1 MDDERV
7 AWLVDAGGKSYQ
19 FKFAGKGVPYY
30 SWTLNFDTAKDAG
43 NVFRDE
49 ECRLTGRDAGK
60 LKYLIHIFK
69 EDKVDGGGARQPPP
83 DPPQQV
89 TLQTAPGQPINPNG
103 KSALYFYIF

>member
-60 LKYLIHIFK
+60 LKYLIHILHFFTLFF
-69 EDKVDGGGARQPPP
+69 VNPRRRPFFCQ
-83 DPPQQV
+83 DPSRLR
-89 TLQTAPGQPINPNG
+89 THSKTG
-103 KSALYFYIF
+103 